1 MKLKFLSCAA
11 LLCACAFPLTSCSDD
26 DDKTTPEDRTDIPK
40 DNLAQPNPELG
51 DEPNATIPNIQYTT
65 VDEEGAAVFRIDMTG
80 IQDKATLEWLRLLG
94 TGEIGQN
101 IWIEVDGQPKG
112 VKVYNT
118 ADDNNERT
126 LPIDLVFLVDNSGS
140 MSQEADAIA
149 RDITAWAEKLSK
161 TSLDINFGCVGYDGA
176 ITGAVNITSYQNLS
190 DYLNRSGMTGVRRT
204 KGFIGTESEITL
216 YNEEKGN
223 YRTGG
228 GDARECGMAALRFA
242 TDLFSFRKNAN
253 RIFVNFTDEPNQNNK
268 IDRFSVESLLT
279 DWDTTLGTI
288 HTVYSASQSSDK
300 NESNRLMS
308 EYTGGTV
315 IYTNSSFTGVTLED
329 LPVTDAMRNSY
340 VVRITNIR
348 DLMDGQPH
356 EVRITILSEDG
367 TVRAERTFTVV
378 FEAI

>member
-126 LPIDLVFLVDNSGS
+126 LPIDLVFLVDNSAS

-161 TSLDINFGCVGYDGA
+161 TSLDINFGCVGYNGA

-190 DYLNRSGMTGVRRT
+190 DYLNRPKVTGTNRT
-204 KGFIGTESEITL
+204 KEFSGSEADITL
-216 YNEEKGN
+216 FNEQKDNYNAGYN
-223 YRTGG
+223 Y
-228 GDARECGMAALRFA
+228 ECGMAALRFA
-242 TDLFSFRKNAN
+242 TDLFTFRKNAN
-253 RIFVNFTDEPNQNNK
+253 RIFVNFTDEPNQSHN
-268 IDRFSVESLLT
+268 IDRFSVESLRR

-315 IYTNSSFTGVTLED
+315 IYTNSSFTGVTLEN

>member
-126 LPIDLVFLVDNSGS
+126 LPIDLVFLVDNSAS

-161 TSLDINFGCVGYDGA
+161 TSLDINFGCVGYNGA

-190 DYLNRSGMTGVRRT
+190 DYLNRPKVTGTNRT
-204 KGFIGTESEITL
+204 KEFSGSEADITL
-216 YNEEKGN
+216 FNEQKDNYNAGYN
-223 YRTGG
+223 Y
-228 GDARECGMAALRFA
+228 ECGMAALRFA
-242 TDLFSFRKNAN
+242 TDLFTFRKNAN
-253 RIFVNFTDEPNQNNK
+253 RIFVNFTDEPNQSHN
-268 IDRFSVESLLT
+268 IDRFSVESLRR

-315 IYTNSSFTGVTLED
+315 IYTNSSFTGVTLEN

-356 EVRITILSEDG
+356 EVHITILSEDG

>member
-26 DDKTTPEDRTDIPK
+26 DDKTSPEDRTDIPK
-40 DNLAQPNPELG
+40 DNMAQPNPELG

-161 TSLDINFGCVGYDGA
+161 TSLDINFGCVGYNGA

-190 DYLNRSGMTGVRRT
+190 DYLNRPKVTGTNRT
-204 KGFIGTESEITL
+204 KEFSGSEADITL
-216 YNEEKGN
+216 FNEQKDNYNAGYN
-223 YRTGG
+223 Y
-228 GDARECGMAALRFA
+228 ECGMAALRFA
-242 TDLFSFRKNAN
+242 TDLFTFRKNAN
-253 RIFVNFTDEPNQNNK
+253 RIFVNFTDEPNQSHN
-268 IDRFSVESLLT
+268 IDRFSVESLRR

>member
-126 LPIDLVFLVDNSGS
+126 VPVDLVFLVDNSGS
-140 MSQEADAIA
+140 MSQEANAIA

-161 TSLDINFGCVGYDGA
+161 TSLDIQFGCVGYDGA
-176 ITGAVNITSYQNLS
+176 ITGAMNVTSYQNLS
-190 DYLNRSGMTGVRRT
+190 DYLNRPGISGTSRT
-204 KGFIGTESEITL
+204 MGFTDSDAETFISNAES
-216 YNEEKGN
+216 

-228 GDARECGMAALRFA
+228 NSSYECGMAALRFA
-242 TDLFSFRKNAN
+242 TDLFTFRKNAN
-253 RIFVNFTDEPNQNNK
+253 RIFVNFTDEPNQNRN
-268 IDRFSVESLLT
+268 IDRFSVESLLS

-288 HTVYSASQSSDK
+288 HTVYSSSESSDRY
-300 NESNRLMS
+300 EANRLMS

>member
-126 LPIDLVFLVDNSGS
+126 LPIDLVFLVDNSAS

-161 TSLDINFGCVGYDGA
+161 TSLDINFGCVGYNGA

-190 DYLNRSGMTGVRRT
+190 DYLNRPKVTGTNRT
-204 KGFIGTESEITL
+204 KEFSGSEADITL
-216 YNEEKGN
+216 FNEQKDNYNAGYN
-223 YRTGG
+223 Y
-228 GDARECGMAALRFA
+228 ECGMAALRFA

-253 RIFVNFTDEPNQNNK
+253 RIFVNFTDEPNQNHK
-268 IDRFSVESLLT
+268 IDRFSVESLRG

-300 NESNRLMS
+300 NEANRLMS

-367 TVRAERTFTVV
+367 TVLAERTFTVI
-378 FEAI
+378 FEAL

>member
-11 LLCACAFPLTSCSDD
+11 LLCACVFPLTSCSDD

-126 LPIDLVFLVDNSGS
+126 LPIDLVFLVDNSAS

-161 TSLDINFGCVGYDGA
+161 TSLDINFGCVGYNGA

-190 DYLNRSGMTGVRRT
+190 DYLNRPKVTGTNRT
-204 KGFIGTESEITL
+204 KEFSGSEADITL
-216 YNEEKGN
+216 FNEQKDNYNAGYN
-223 YRTGG
+223 Y
-228 GDARECGMAALRFA
+228 ECGMAALRFA
-242 TDLFSFRKNAN
+242 TDLFTFRKNAN
-253 RIFVNFTDEPNQNNK
+253 RIFVNFTDEPNQSHN
-268 IDRFSVESLLT
+268 IDRFSVESLRR

-315 IYTNSSFTGVTLED
+315 IYTNSSFTGVTLEN

-356 EVRITILSEDG
+356 EVHITILSEDG

>member
-1 MKLKFLSCAA
+1 MNLKFLSCAA
-11 LLCACAFPLTSCSDD
+11 LICACAFPLTSCSDN

-40 DNLAQPNPELG
+40 DNQAQPNPELG

-65 VDEEGAAVFRIDMTG
+65 VDEDGAAVFRIDMTG

-126 LPIDLVFLVDNSGS
+126 VPVDLVFLVDNSAS
-140 MSQEADAIA
+140 MSQEANAIA

-161 TSLDINFGCVGYDGA
+161 TSLDINFGCVGYNGA

-190 DYLNRSGMTGVRRT
+190 DYLNRANVTGTDRT
-204 KGFIGTESEITL
+204 KGFDGPEADITL
-216 YNEEKGN
+216 FNEQKDNYNAGYN
-223 YRTGG
+223 Y
-228 GDARECGMAALRFA
+228 ECGMAALRFA

-253 RIFVNFTDEPNQNNK
+253 RIFVNFTDEPNQNHK
-268 IDRFSVESLLT
+268 IDRFSVESLRD

-300 NESNRLMS
+300 NEANRLMS

-329 LPVTDAMRNSY
+329 LPVTDAMRNSH
-340 VVRITNIR
+340 VIRITNIR

-367 TVRAERTFTVV
+367 TVRAERTFTVI
-378 FEAI
+378 FEAL

>member
-26 DDKTTPEDRTDIPK
+26 DDKTNPEDRTDIPK

-126 LPIDLVFLVDNSGS
+126 LPIDLVFLVDNSAS

-161 TSLDINFGCVGYDGA
+161 TSLDINFGCVGYNGA

-190 DYLNRSGMTGVRRT
+190 DYLNRPKVTGTNRT
-204 KGFIGTESEITL
+204 KEFSGSEADITL
-216 YNEEKGN
+216 FNEQKDNYNAGYN
-223 YRTGG
+223 Y
-228 GDARECGMAALRFA
+228 ECGMAALRFA
-242 TDLFSFRKNAN
+242 TDLFTFRKNAN
-253 RIFVNFTDEPNQNNK
+253 RIFVNFTDEPNQSHN
-268 IDRFSVESLLT
+268 IDRFSVESLRR

-300 NESNRLMS
+300 NEANRLMS

-367 TVRAERTFTVV
+367 TVRAERTFTVI
-378 FEAI
+378 FEAL

>member
-126 LPIDLVFLVDNSGS
+126 LPIDLVFLVDNSAS

-161 TSLDINFGCVGYDGA
+161 TSLDINFGCVGYNGA

-190 DYLNRSGMTGVRRT
+190 DYLNRPKVTGTNRT
-204 KGFIGTESEITL
+204 KEFSGSEADITL
-216 YNEEKGN
+216 FNEQKDNYNAGYN
-223 YRTGG
+223 Y
-228 GDARECGMAALRFA
+228 ECGMAALRFA
-242 TDLFSFRKNAN
+242 TDLFTFRKNAN
-253 RIFVNFTDEPNQNNK
+253 RIFVNFTDEPNQNHK
-268 IDRFSVESLLT
+268 IDRFSVESLRG

-300 NESNRLMS
+300 NEANRLMS

-367 TVRAERTFTVV
+367 TVRAERTFTVI
-378 FEAI
+378 FEAL

>member
-118 ADDNNERT
+118 ADENNERT
-126 LPIDLVFLVDNSGS
+126 LPIDLVFLVDNSAS

-161 TSLDINFGCVGYDGA
+161 TSLDINFGCVGYNGA

-190 DYLNRSGMTGVRRT
+190 DYLNRPKVTGTNRT
-204 KGFIGTESEITL
+204 KEFSGSEADITL
-216 YNEEKGN
+216 FNEQKDSYNAGYN
-223 YRTGG
+223 Y
-228 GDARECGMAALRFA
+228 ECGMAALRFA
-242 TDLFSFRKNAN
+242 TDLFTFRKNAN
-253 RIFVNFTDEPNQNNK
+253 RIFVNFTDEPNQSHN
-268 IDRFSVESLLT
+268 IDRFSVESLRR